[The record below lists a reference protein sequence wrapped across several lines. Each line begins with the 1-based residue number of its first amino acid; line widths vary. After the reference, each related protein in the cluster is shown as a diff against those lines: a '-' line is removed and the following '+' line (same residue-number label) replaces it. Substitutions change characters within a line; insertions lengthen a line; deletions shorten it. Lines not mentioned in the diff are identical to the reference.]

1 MKQTRNKHS
10 PAFKAKVALAALAGE
25 ETIAQLASRFE
36 VHPSQIHAWKR
47 ALVEGA
53 PELFATNQKSQEK
66 AKEAQINHLYRHIG
80 QLKVERDFL
89 SGKVRSMSRSI
100 RRAMIDRDHQQL
112 SLVRQ
117 CILLDVSRASVYYRP
132 VPTRAEDLELMAL
145 MDRQYL
151 KTPFY
156 GSRKM
161 KAWLLQQGHLVS
173 RKRVRRLMR
182 LMGLE
187 AIYRRPNTSKPA
199 PGHRIF
205 PYLLKGVE
213 VNRVDQVWAADITYI
228 PMAKGFLY
236 LVAIMDWHSRHV
248 LAWKLSNT
256 MDTSFCVAALEE
268 ALGKGRP
275 EIFNTDQGS
284 QFTSEAFTQTL
295 QEQRVQVSM
304 DGKGRYLD
312 NIFVE
317 RLWRSIKYEE
327 VYLKAYQTVAEA
339 RTGINAYLEFYNRQR
354 PHQALGYR
362 TPAEVYQHGQ
372 EERGAAAEEAGL
384 PSGLV
389 KPSAGVGDSLNL
401 AHMLS

>member
-1 MKQTRNKHS
+1 
-10 PAFKAKVALAALAGE
+10 
-25 ETIAQLASRFE
+25 
-36 VHPSQIHAWKR
+36 
-47 ALVEGA
+47 
-53 PELFATNQKSQEK
+53 
-66 AKEAQINHLYRHIG
+66 
-80 QLKVERDFL
+80 
-89 SGKVRSMSRSI
+89 MSRSQ
-100 RRAMIDRDHQQL
+100 RRAMIDREEPKL

-117 CILLDVSRASVYYRP
+117 CALLGISRSSLYYP
-132 VPTRAEDLELMAL
+132 PTEAGAEDLELMAL
-145 MDRQYL
+145 IDQQYL

-156 GSRKM
+156 GSRRM
-161 KAWLLQQGHLVS
+161 TAWLRNHGHQVN
-173 RKRVRRLMR
+173 RKRVRRLMQ
-182 LMGLE
+182 LIGLE
-187 AIYRRPNTSKPA
+187 AIYRRPNTSKPN
-199 PGHRIF
+199 PGHKVY
-205 PYLLKGVE
+205 PYLLRGLE
-213 VNRVDQVWAADITYI
+213 INRVNQVWATDITYI
-228 PMAKGFLY
+228 PMARGFLY
-236 LVAIMDWHSRHV
+236 LVAIMDWHSRYV
-248 LAWKLSNT
+248 LAWRLSNT
-256 MDTSFCVAALEE
+256 LEVDFCVAALEE
-268 ALGKGRP
+268 ALSKGRP
-275 EIFNTDQGS
+275 QIFNTDQGS

-384 PSGLV
+384 PSDLV

-401 AHMLS
+401 TLVLS